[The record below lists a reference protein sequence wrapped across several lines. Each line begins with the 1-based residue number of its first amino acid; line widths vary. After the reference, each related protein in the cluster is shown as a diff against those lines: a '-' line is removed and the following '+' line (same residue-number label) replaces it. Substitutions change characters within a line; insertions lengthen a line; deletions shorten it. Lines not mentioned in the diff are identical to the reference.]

1 MRIEPRHIKRQK
13 AIWLIVFCLAGGL
26 ILRLASLQVWAAD
39 DYVEKARRQHE
50 KRIPLQA
57 SRGRILDRNGKVLA
71 TNLEARSFFVSN
83 VGELDNLK
91 AIAVRFAKA
100 GESSTRVLERLEE
113 KRSFVWLDRQVLGG
127 TQEEQLPEGVGWMV
141 EMRRSYPMKSLA
153 GQVLGYTDIDNV
165 GIDGMELAR
174 DDLLTGEPGVMVSQV
189 DARGKCLAALGVVE
203 RLPRNGADVALTI
216 DADYQSILEEEL
228 ASAVARFKAESGIAI
243 VTDPRTGEVL
253 AMANVPLYDPNA
265 FNRVGPE
272 VRRNRAV
279 TDLFEPGST
288 FKLVALA
295 GALEEGL
302 FRSEDRIF
310 CENGSLD
317 VAGDEIRDT
326 HPNGW
331 LTVREVIEQSSNI
344 GTIKIGQA
352 LGPGRL
358 FRYVRLFGFG
368 NNTSSGFPGE
378 VAGELKH
385 PSKWSGRSL
394 ETISIGQEIGVT
406 ALQMV
411 AAYGAIANGGQLMAP
426 RIIKRAIGDNGV
438 VSEMD
443 PIAIRQVVSP
453 EATRRVTD
461 VLEGV
466 VRNGT
471 GSNAQIPGYRV
482 AGKTG
487 TAQRVT
493 EGKPGYDPDRYV
505 SSFVGFLPADRP
517 ELLCLVV
524 VDSPQGTYWGSQ
536 VAAPVFNRVM
546 RRVLSLRDTRLRHRA
561 RPAEGTPLADTVV
574 PVLTGLSGEAAS
586 RTPGRQGFR
595 ARFVRDVA
603 DGARVSRQMAGQTG
617 RSPEATV
624 ISEDDESDASN
635 GLRRIPNVTGTS
647 LRQAVYQLTAA
658 GFRVKTTGSGPVIRQ
673 MPASGGSL
681 SKGALC
687 RVICGREG

>member
-13 AIWLIVFCLAGGL
+13 AISLIVFCLAGGL
-26 ILRLASLQVWAAD
+26 ILRLASLQVWAVE
-39 DYVEKARRQHE
+39 DYAEKARRQHQ
-50 KRIPLQA
+50 KRTILQS

-71 TNLEARSFFVSN
+71 TNLESRSFFANN
-83 VGELDNLK
+83 VAEIDNLR
-91 AIAVRFAKA
+91 AIAIRFSE
-100 GESSTRVLERLEE
+100 GSESRSRVLARL
-113 KRSFVWLDRQVLGG
+113 KKNPSFVWLARQVTEGVS
-127 TQEEQLPEGVGWMV
+127 EEKLPEGVGWMV

-165 GIDGMELAR
+165 GIEGMELAK
-174 DDLLTGEPGVMVSQV
+174 DDLLKGEPGVMASQV
-189 DARGKCLAALGVVE
+189 DAKGKCLAALGTVE
-203 RLPRNGADVALTI
+203 KLPENGADMALTI

-228 ASAVARFKAESGIAI
+228 ALAVAKFKAESGIAI

-265 FNRVGPE
+265 FSKVEPE

-302 FRSEDRIF
+302 FRPEDRIF
-310 CENGSLD
+310 CENGSLN

-331 LTVREVIEQSSNI
+331 LTVGEVIEQSSNI
-344 GTIKIGQA
+344 GTIKIGRA

-358 FRYVRLFGFG
+358 FRYLRLFGFG
-368 NNTSSGFPGE
+368 SNTCSGFPGE

-385 PSKWSGRSL
+385 PSKWSKRSL

-411 AAYGAIANGGQLMAP
+411 AAYGAIANGGQLMSP
-426 RIIKRAIGDNGV
+426 RIVKRAIHDDGA
-438 VSEMD
+438 VSDMEAM
-443 PIAIRQVVSP
+443 AIRQVVSP
-453 EATRRVTD
+453 AAARRVTE

-487 TAQRVT
+487 TAQRAAK
-493 EGKPGYDPDRYV
+493 GKPGYDPNRYV
-505 SSFVGFLPADRP
+505 SSFVGFLPADQP

-524 VDSPQGTYWGSQ
+524 VDSPQETYWGSQ

-546 RRVLSLRDTRLRHRA
+546 RRVLSLRDTRLRHHSNPPDVAPRSEA
-561 RPAEGTPLADTVV
+561 AA
-574 PVLTGLSGEAAS
+574 PVLAGISGDRAA
-586 RTPGRQGFR
+586 RILERQGLR
-595 ARFVRDVA
+595 AQF
-603 DGARVSRQMAGQTG
+603 
-617 RSPEATV
+617 
-624 ISEDDESDASN
+624 SEDVSGGVHVRSVTGKAAQSPGMVSDKDVDDLD
-635 GLRRIPNVTGTS
+635 GLRRVPSVTGTT
-647 LRQAVYQLTAA
+647 LRQAVSKLTAA
-658 GFRVKTTGSGPVIRQ
+658 GFRVQATGSGWVTRQ
-673 MPASGGSL
+673 VPASGGSL
-681 SKGALC
+681 NKGALC
-687 RVICGREG
+687 RVICERES